1 MRFFYCSSC
10 LHNLSRK
17 FDTEK
22 LGVAVLTPHEEGRSR
37 AETRG
42 GAREGERREGGGT
55 FHEEG
60 RTKPTNLSINQF
72 SEPWRLPFSSLT
84 NVQQLQYLLWRA
96 RAP

>member
-1 MRFFYCSSC
+1 M
-10 LHNLSRK
+10 HNLSRK

-55 FHEEG
+55 FHEG
-60 RTKPTNLSINQF
+60 KILSPVNIGTQI
-72 SEPWRLPFSSLT
+72 
-84 NVQQLQYLLWRA
+84 
-96 RAP
+96 